1 MKKLTKILMSAL
13 FAFTF
18 VFASVM
24 GITAAT
30 TEVKADETL
39 AETAITNLQHRTG
52 DNRLI
57 IFLSDTD
64 YASAGKPSHAPN
76 DITAAGVTMLDNILL
91 YLNDD
96 TYVTLRTAWNNN
108 GQVYYNVWGE
118 MNSIC
123 LDTKSDYGLG
133 KIKYLTVLD
142 GCVLPS
148 ASTHA
153 AGYVHKGNLTY
164 QNDGYGTAGDCNS
177 WKKTETAK
185 TDG

>member
-1 MKKLTKILMSAL
+1 MKKLTKIIMSAL

-39 AETAITNLQHRTG
+39 AETAITNLHHRTG

-64 YASAGKPSHAPN
+64 YASAGGTSHAPD

-118 MNSIC
+118 KNSIC
-123 LDTKSDYGLG
+123 LDTKADYGLG

-142 GCVLPS
+142 GCVFPS

-153 AGYVHKGNLTY
+153 AGYVHKSNLT
-164 QNDGYGTAGDCNS
+164 
-177 WKKTETAK
+177 
-185 TDG
+185 